1 MPRKRGPDKP
11 SASLTSSP
19 IEFHMTGYEIVQKK
33 VKPAGTSGRI
43 YVPNSWV
50 GKLVKV
56 VRLEE

>member
-1 MPRKRGPDKP
+1 MPRKRAAERPN
-11 SASLTSSP
+11 ASPVSSP
-19 IEFHMTGYEIVQKK
+19 IEFHMKGYEIVQKK
-33 VKPAGTSGRI
+33 VKPAGTSGRV

>member
-1 MPRKRGPDKP
+1 M
-11 SASLTSSP
+11 A
-19 IEFHMTGYEIVQKK
+19 GYEIVQKK